1 MLPSSQ
7 SAGWCDLAWDK
18 RKFFLTE
25 SSSVRRIKLKP
36 VVLTVRLLLCFWEY
50 HHNLVAVLHNQTL
63 LCSHTGPNPK
73 ITCKQR
79 HRVLFFDVEFILHIV
94 FWFCETL
101 TDRLYRC
108 WSEQTKP
115 PTYHVLVKPKK
126 MQWKLQCRWQRK
138 QSDERENKEPQ
149 CCCSSAACVCVWVC
163 LSQCN
168 DYRTWSTLCPGVQRC
183 ECGGWINWIWLWW
196 RPKTARERGR
206 KREGGRAGEIES
218 GAKHMAGGHLV
229 WH

>member
-1 MLPSSQ
+1 MRQKKILPDREQLCQEDKTETSSTY
-7 SAGWCDLAWDK
+7 SAVITM
-18 RKFFLTE
+18 FLG
-25 SSSVRRIKLKP
+25 VP
-36 VVLTVRLLLCFWEY
+36 P
-50 HHNLVAVLHNQTL
+50 LVAVLHNQTL

-126 MQWKLQCRWQRK
+126 MQ
-138 QSDERENKEPQ
+138 
-149 CCCSSAACVCVWVC
+149 
-163 LSQCN
+163 
-168 DYRTWSTLCPGVQRC
+168 
-183 ECGGWINWIWLWW
+183 
-196 RPKTARERGR
+196 
-206 KREGGRAGEIES
+206 
-218 GAKHMAGGHLV
+218 
-229 WH
+229 